1 MSFLSFPRLG
11 LNVAL
16 LTPGVEAEFTSSQ
29 VKSILYLPSD
39 CRVAF
44 ITASITKHFNS
55 TNSKMGK
62 DQTTTPGTLCPTL
75 YDECMGSLTSL
86 ADHNSEDAGD
96 RAYSL
101 SSLSEMTGISNH

>member
-1 MSFLSFPRLG
+1 
-11 LNVAL
+11 
-16 LTPGVEAEFTSSQ
+16 
-29 VKSILYLPSD
+29 
-39 CRVAF
+39 
-44 ITASITKHFNS
+44 
-55 TNSKMGK
+55 MGK

-101 SSLSEMTGISNH
+101 SSLSETTGISNH